1 MRRRCVSCCRSSS
14 RPSPE
19 LGRGLQA
26 LLAFDGD
33 VEATFAQSSGVQ
45 YDNFEELRAAE
56 LTPDSG
62 ELLRGVLM
70 CVQDLKRAM
79 PELGR
84 GLQALLDFEG
94 DVEATFAQA
103 FEVQYDYFGELR
115 TVELKPG
122 GSGIPVTDDN
132 RAEFVRRMTDY
143 YLNRA
148 VEEQFGA
155 FTSGFLEVCT

>member
-1 MRRRCVSCCRSSS
+1 
-14 RPSPE
+14 
-19 LGRGLQA
+19 
-26 LLAFDGD
+26 
-33 VEATFAQSSGVQ
+33 
-45 YDNFEELRAAE
+45 
-56 LTPDSG
+56 
-62 ELLRGVLM
+62 M

-94 DVEATFAQA
+94 DVEATFAQS

-122 GSGIPVTDDN
+122 GSGIPVTNDN
-132 RAEFVRRMTDY
+132 RAEFVRLMTDY

-148 VEEQFGA
+148 VEEQFCA
-155 FTSGFLEVCT
+155 FASGFLEVCI

>member
-1 MRRRCVSCCRSSS
+1 MLQVLKQAR
-14 RPSPE
+14 PE

-26 LLAFDGD
+26 LLDFRGD
-33 VEATFAQSSGVQ
+33 AEATCAQSSGVQ
-45 YDNFEELRAAE
+45 FDDFKEPRAAE
-56 LTPDSG
+56 LTPGSG
-62 ELLRGVLM
+62 ERLRGVLM

-94 DVEATFAQA
+94 DVEATF
-103 FEVQYDYFGELR
+103 VQDFDVEYDYFGEMR

-132 RAEFVRRMTDY
+132 RGEFVRLMTDY

-155 FTSGFLEVCT
+155 FASGFLEVCI